1 MKYRVLKEGRRSEM
15 AGETGPLDLVWVS
28 TEPAKRER
36 EREGR
41 EPGNRGKGHQHH
53 DAS

>member
-36 EREGR
+36 EGR

>member
-15 AGETGPLDLVWVS
+15 AVETGPVGLVWVS
-28 TEPAKRER
+28 AEPAKRE

-41 EPGNRGKGHQHH
+41 EPGNRGKGHPHH